1 MREINSLLKEGLAK
15 ETALALKEGILTYLE
30 ILGVNL
36 ETKADEDGLV
46 DKLMNLLI
54 DLRKEARASKNFAQ
68 ADKIRDELK
77 AIGIT
82 LEDGKEKTIWKV
94 D

>member
-1 MREINSLLKEGLAK
+1 
-15 ETALALKEGILTYLE
+15 
-30 ILGVNL
+30 
-36 ETKADEDGLV
+36 
-46 DKLMNLLI
+46 MNLLI